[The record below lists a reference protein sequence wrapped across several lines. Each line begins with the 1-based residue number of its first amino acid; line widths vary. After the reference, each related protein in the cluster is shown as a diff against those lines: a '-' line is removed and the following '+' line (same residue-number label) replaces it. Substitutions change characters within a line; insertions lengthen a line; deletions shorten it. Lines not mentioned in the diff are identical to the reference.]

1 MSTAI
6 HLLASTFPSDLHQGE
21 YGPVLGSQSDR
32 PTFNFRDQNQHHR
45 RLQGDQ
51 QASKASK
58 AINRRLSKANRL
70 CSYFRNGRGFK
81 VIPLA
86 LPLFILIIRRDQY

>member
-1 MSTAI
+1 MDWFEI
-6 HLLASTFPSDLHQGE
+6 HLSLVHIRKTDYLFARTKPTPSKTD
-21 YGPVLGSQSDR
+21 
-32 PTFNFRDQNQHHR
+32 FNFRDQNQHHR

-58 AINRRLSKANRL
+58 AIKQAVIQ
-70 CSYFRNGRGFK
+70 